1 MTEQSLLEMKIH
13 ERKNIQTNHPQI
25 KEWIVR
31 VVGGWIYHRQVFHK
45 NTKKPDV
52 LFETATFVPQPNK
65 LEIYGV

>member
-13 ERKNIQTNHPQI
+13 ERKYIQTNHPQI

-45 NTKKPDV
+45 NTRSQM
-52 LFETATFVPQPNK
+52 F
-65 LEIYGV
+65 